1 MIDIIFLKQVLK
13 LLHSGFSLVFL
24 ISHTESPY
32 KNVTIKIMKKKIFQ
46 GIALI
51 GVFILGMYTASQFV
65 FGTPVDTHRWLITT
79 LVIVLLLSF
88 ADETEK
94 K

>member
-1 MIDIIFLKQVLK
+1 MIDIISLRQESK
-13 LLHSGFSLVFL
+13 LLLSGFKLVFL

-32 KNVTIKIMKKKIFQ
+32 KNNITKIMKKKILSVV
-46 GIALI
+46 ALI
-51 GVFILGMYTASQFV
+51 GVFTLGMYTASQFV
-65 FGTPVDTHRWLITT
+65 FGTPVDTHRWLITI
-79 LVIVLLLSF
+79 LAIVILLSI

>member
-1 MIDIIFLKQVLK
+1 MIDIISLKQESK
-13 LLHSGFSLVFL
+13 PLLSGFRRPFL

-32 KNVTIKIMKKKIFQ
+32 KNNITKTMKKKIFQ
-46 GIALI
+46 GISLI
-51 GVFILGMYTASQFV
+51 GVCTLGMYTASQFV
-65 FGTPVDTHRWLITT
+65 FGTPVDTHRWLITI
-79 LVIVLLLSF
+79 LVIVFLLSF

>member
-1 MIDIIFLKQVLK
+1 MIDIIFSKQVLK
-13 LLHSGFSLVFL
+13 LLHSVFSSVFL
-24 ISHTESPY
+24 ISHTELLY
-32 KNVTIKIMKKKIFQ
+32 KNDTTKNMKKKIFQ
-46 GIALI
+46 IISLI
-51 GVFILGMYTASQFV
+51 GVFTLGMYTASQFV
-65 FGTPVDTHRWLITT
+65 FGTPVDPHRWLITI

>member
-1 MIDIIFLKQVLK
+1 MIDIISLKQELK
-13 LLHSGFSLVFL
+13 LLLSGFRRPFL

-32 KNVTIKIMKKKIFQ
+32 KNNITKIMKKKILSVV
-46 GIALI
+46 ALI
-51 GVFILGMYTASQFV
+51 GVFTLGMYTASQFV

-79 LVIVLLLSF
+79 LAIVILLSL
-88 ADETEK
+88 ADDTEK

>member
-1 MIDIIFLKQVLK
+1 MIDIIFSKQVLK
-13 LLHSGFSLVFL
+13 LLHSVFSSVFL
-24 ISHTESPY
+24 ILHTESLY
-32 KNVTIKIMKKKIFQ
+32 KNNIIKNMKKKIFQ
-46 GIALI
+46 GISLI
-51 GVFILGMYTASQFV
+51 GVFTLGMYTASQFV
-65 FGTPVDTHRWLITT
+65 FGIPVDPHRWLITL

>member
-1 MIDIIFLKQVLK
+1 MIDIISLKQELK
-13 LLHSGFSLVFL
+13 LLLSGFRPPFL

-32 KNVTIKIMKKKIFQ
+32 KNNITKIMKKKIFQ

-51 GVFILGMYTASQFV
+51 GVFTLGMYTASQFV
-65 FGTPVDTHRWLITT
+65 FGTPVDTHRWLITI
-79 LVIVLLLSF
+79 LVIVFLLSF

-94 K
+94 N

>member
-1 MIDIIFLKQVLK
+1 
-13 LLHSGFSLVFL
+13 
-24 ISHTESPY
+24 
-32 KNVTIKIMKKKIFQ
+32 MKKKIFQ
-46 GIALI
+46 VISLI
-51 GVFILGMYTASQFV
+51 GVFTLGMYTASQFV
-65 FGTPVDTHRWLITT
+65 FGTPVDPHRWLITI

>member
-1 MIDIIFLKQVLK
+1 MIDIIFWK
-13 LLHSGFSLVFL
+13 LEWRLLLLGFRRPFL

-32 KNVTIKIMKKKIFQ
+32 KNNITKIMKKKIFQ

-51 GVFILGMYTASQFV
+51 GVFTLGMYTASQFV
-65 FGTPVDTHRWLITT
+65 FGTPVDTHRWLITI
-79 LVIVLLLSF
+79 LVIVFLLSF

>member
-1 MIDIIFLKQVLK
+1 MIDIIFSKQVLK
-13 LLHSGFSLVFL
+13 LLHSVFSSVFL
-24 ISHTESPY
+24 ISHTELLY
-32 KNVTIKIMKKKIFQ
+32 KNDTTKNMKKKIFQ
-46 GIALI
+46 GISLI
-51 GVFILGMYTASQFV
+51 GVFTLGMYTASQFV

>member
-1 MIDIIFLKQVLK
+1 MIDIIFSKQVLK
-13 LLHSGFSLVFL
+13 LLHSVFSSVFL
-24 ISHTESPY
+24 ISHTELLY
-32 KNVTIKIMKKKIFQ
+32 KNDTTKNMKKKIFQ
-46 GIALI
+46 VISLI
-51 GVFILGMYTASQFV
+51 GVFTLGMYTASQFV
-65 FGTPVDTHRWLITT
+65 FGTPVDSHRWLITI

>member
-13 LLHSGFSLVFL
+13 LLHSGFSSVFL
-24 ISHTESPY
+24 ISHTGSPY
-32 KNVTIKIMKKKIFQ
+32 KNDTTKIMKKKIFQ